1 MGAADRRGTEEGR
14 DGGAPVA
21 LPRPKG
27 KRERESVPW
36 DGKIE
41 IEMKMETEE
50 EKEKVEEEEEEEE
63 EVGERKTEVATGQS
77 PRARIYITVPLLA
90 HRHTPDLCKTRS
102 PRPLAPK

>member
-1 MGAADRRGTEEGR
+1 M
-14 DGGAPVA
+14 A

-50 EKEKVEEEEEEEE
+50 EKEKVE